1 VPVIPHLAK
10 NRRLPHDVE
19 QKIHAKKRPQPPK
32 LTGLLFVVW
41 WVDLYMSNRT
51 VPLFIRKEFLIL
63 IIIFTVIFTLFSC
76 RDSVSSADL
85 VLRNGRIITMDN
97 RWPQVSALAVKG
109 DRISAIGSDRDM
121 LRYTGMETQVI
132 DLKGMLTI
140 PGFIEGHGHFY
151 SLGASLMELELRNA
165 ENWDAI
171 IALVAA
177 EVKNKKPG
185 TWIVGRGWHQNKW
198 TTKPQPNVGG
208 LPIHHKLSAV
218 SPQNP
223 VFLSHTSGHGVFVNQ
238 AAMLA
243 SGVSEKSVNPPGGE
257 IVRDENGEPIGM
269 LRENAAQP
277 VRDALKAYQTKR
289 TIQEVKAAMRQ
300 QVKLAAKNAIENG
313 ITSFQDMGST
323 WEELDHLKVM
333 AAEGSLPIRLYMAVQ
348 EPAVEMEEKL
358 ADYRLVGYGNN
369 FLTIRCI
376 GEKVLDGALGTHG
389 GWLLESYTDLP
400 RSFGLNVTPVPE
412 IRHSAELAIKHD
424 YQLAIQGIGDRAAR
438 ELFNIYEEQ
447 FTIHPEKKDLRWR
460 IEHAQVTHPDDL
472 LRYAALGVI
481 PGIQGIFACS
491 DGPWVV
497 DRLGVERTK
506 ERGYLFRSMA
516 ESGALIMNGTDP
528 PVEEISPIASFHCS
542 ITRELSDGSIF
553 QPEQRLTREQALQS
567 YTINNAFAS
576 FEEDLKGSITPG
588 KLADI
593 TVLSKDI
600 MTVPEDEILDTEIV
614 YTILGGEVVYKWKR

>member
-1 VPVIPHLAK
+1 
-10 NRRLPHDVE
+10 
-19 QKIHAKKRPQPPK
+19 
-32 LTGLLFVVW
+32 
-41 WVDLYMSNRT
+41 MSNRT

-76 RDSVSSADL
+76 RGSVSSADL

-185 TWIVGRGWHQNKW
+185 TWIVGRGWHQDKW

-300 QVKLAAKNAIENG
+300 QVKLAAQNAIKNG

-348 EPAVEMEEKL
+348 ESAVEMEEKL

-400 RSFGLNVTPVPE
+400 RSYGLNVTPVPE

-567 YTINNAFAS
+567 YTINNAFAA
-576 FEEDLKGSITPG
+576 FEDDLKGSITPG

>member
-1 VPVIPHLAK
+1 
-10 NRRLPHDVE
+10 
-19 QKIHAKKRPQPPK
+19 
-32 LTGLLFVVW
+32 
-41 WVDLYMSNRT
+41 MSNRT
-51 VPLFIRKEFLIL
+51 LPLFLRKEFLIL
-63 IIIFTVIFTLFSC
+63 IIIFTVIFTLTSC
-76 RDSVSSADL
+76 QVSANAADL

-109 DRISAIGSDRDM
+109 DRISAVGSDRDM

-140 PGFIEGHGHFY
+140 PGFIEGHGHFF
-151 SLGASLMELELRNA
+151 SLGASLMEVELRNA

-177 EVKNKKPG
+177 EVKNTKTG
-185 TWIVGRGWHQNKW
+185 TWIVGRGWHQDKW

-300 QVKLAAKNAIENG
+300 QVKLAAQNAIENG

-528 PVEEISPIASFHCS
+528 PVEEISPIVSFHCS
-542 ITRELSDGSIF
+542 ITRELPDGSIF

-567 YTINNAFAS
+567 YTINNAFAA
-576 FEEDLKGSITPG
+576 FEEDLKGSIAPG
-588 KLADI
+588 KLADF

-600 MTVPEDEILDTEIV
+600 MTVAEDKILDAEIV
-614 YTILGGEVVYKWKR
+614 YTILGGEIIYKWKR

>member
-1 VPVIPHLAK
+1 
-10 NRRLPHDVE
+10 
-19 QKIHAKKRPQPPK
+19 
-32 LTGLLFVVW
+32 
-41 WVDLYMSNRT
+41 MSNRT

-76 RDSVSSADL
+76 RGSVGSADL

-185 TWIVGRGWHQNKW
+185 TWIVGRGWHQDKW

-300 QVKLAAKNAIENG
+300 QVKLAAQNAIENG

-333 AAEGSLPIRLYMAVQ
+333 ADEGSLPIRLYMAVQ

>member
-1 VPVIPHLAK
+1 
-10 NRRLPHDVE
+10 
-19 QKIHAKKRPQPPK
+19 
-32 LTGLLFVVW
+32 
-41 WVDLYMSNRT
+41 MSNRN

-63 IIIFTVIFTLFSC
+63 ITIFTVIFTLFSC
-76 RDSVSSADL
+76 RGSVGSADL

-165 ENWDAI
+165 DNWDAI

-300 QVKLAAKNAIENG
+300 QVKLAAQNAIENG

-323 WEELDHLKVM
+323 WKELDHLKVM

-567 YTINNAFAS
+567 YTINNAFAA

>member
-1 VPVIPHLAK
+1 
-10 NRRLPHDVE
+10 
-19 QKIHAKKRPQPPK
+19 
-32 LTGLLFVVW
+32 
-41 WVDLYMSNRT
+41 MSNRT

-76 RDSVSSADL
+76 RGSVGSADL

-109 DRISAIGSDRDM
+109 DRISAVGSDRDM

-151 SLGASLMELELRNA
+151 SLGASLVELELRNA

-185 TWIVGRGWHQNKW
+185 TWIVGRGWHQDKW

-300 QVKLAAKNAIENG
+300 QVKLAAQNAIENG

-567 YTINNAFAS
+567 YTINNAFAA

>member
-1 VPVIPHLAK
+1 
-10 NRRLPHDVE
+10 
-19 QKIHAKKRPQPPK
+19 
-32 LTGLLFVVW
+32 
-41 WVDLYMSNRT
+41 MSNRN

-63 IIIFTVIFTLFSC
+63 ITIFTVIFTLFSC
-76 RDSVSSADL
+76 RGSVGSADL

-151 SLGASLMELELRNA
+151 SLGASLVELELRNA

-185 TWIVGRGWHQNKW
+185 TWIVGRGWHQDKW

-289 TIQEVKAAMRQ
+289 TIQEVKAAMLQ
-300 QVKLAAKNAIENG
+300 QVKLAAQNAIENG

-323 WEELDHLKVM
+323 WKELDHLKVM

-567 YTINNAFAS
+567 YTINNAFAA

>member
-1 VPVIPHLAK
+1 MKHYFLLYNILL
-10 NRRLPHDVE
+10 R
-19 QKIHAKKRPQPPK
+19 KRFS
-32 LTGLLFVVW
+32 G
-41 WVDLYMSNRT
+41 S
-51 VPLFIRKEFLIL
+51 
-63 IIIFTVIFTLFSC
+63 IIIVTGIFISITC
-76 RDSVSSADL
+76 QVPNDPADL
-85 VLRNGRIITMDN
+85 ILRNGKIVTMDD

-109 DRISAIGSDRDM
+109 DRISAVGSDRDM
-121 LRYTGMETQVI
+121 LRYIGTETQVI
-132 DLKGMLTI
+132 DLKGMLAI

-171 IALVAA
+171 ITLVAEEA
-177 EVKNKKPG
+177 KNKRPG
-185 TWIVGRGWHQNKW
+185 TWIVGRGWHQDKW
-198 TTKPQPNVGG
+198 NRKPQPNVEG
-208 LPIHHKLSAV
+208 LPTHDKLSAV

-238 AAMLA
+238 VAMQV
-243 SGVSEKSVNPPGGE
+243 SGISERSVDPPGGE

-269 LRENAAQP
+269 LREYAAQP
-277 VRDALKAYQTKR
+277 VRDALKAYQNQR
-289 TIQEVKAAMRQ
+289 SAQEVEMNMRQ
-300 QVKLAAKNAIENG
+300 QVLLAAQNAIKNG

-323 WEELDHLKVM
+323 WEELDHLKIM
-333 AAEGSLPIRLYMAVQ
+333 ATEGSLPIRLYMAVQ
-348 EPAVEMEEKL
+348 EPAVEMEERL

-412 IRHSAELAIKHD
+412 IQYSAELAIKHD

-447 FTIHPEKKDLRWR
+447 FTMHPEKKDLRWR

-472 LRYAALGVI
+472 PRYSELGVI

-497 DRLGVERTK
+497 DRLGEERTK
-506 ERGYLFRSMA
+506 ERGYVFRSMA
-516 ESGALIMNGTDP
+516 ESGAIIMNGTDP
-528 PVEEISPIASFHCS
+528 PVEEIDPIASFHCS
-542 ITRELSDGSIF
+542 ITRELPDGSIF
-553 QPEQRLTREQALQS
+553 QPEQRLTRDQALRS
-567 YTINNAFAS
+567 YTINNAFAA
-576 FEEDLKGSITPG
+576 FEEHLKGSITPD

-600 MTVPEDEILDTEIV
+600 MSVPEDEILATEII
-614 YTILGGEVVYKWKR
+614 YTILGGKIVYKGTI

>member
-1 VPVIPHLAK
+1 
-10 NRRLPHDVE
+10 
-19 QKIHAKKRPQPPK
+19 
-32 LTGLLFVVW
+32 
-41 WVDLYMSNRT
+41 MSNRT

-76 RDSVSSADL
+76 RGSVGSADL
-85 VLRNGRIITMDN
+85 VLRNGRIITIDN

-151 SLGASLMELELRNA
+151 SLGASLMELELRYA

-185 TWIVGRGWHQNKW
+185 TWIVGRGWHQDKW

-289 TIQEVKAAMRQ
+289 TIQEVKVAMRQ
-300 QVKLAAKNAIENG
+300 QVKLAAQNAIENG

-600 MTVPEDEILDTEIV
+600 MTVPENEILDTEIV

>member
-1 VPVIPHLAK
+1 
-10 NRRLPHDVE
+10 
-19 QKIHAKKRPQPPK
+19 
-32 LTGLLFVVW
+32 
-41 WVDLYMSNRT
+41 MSNRT

-63 IIIFTVIFTLFSC
+63 IIILSVIFTLFSC
-76 RDSVSSADL
+76 RGSVGSADL

-109 DRISAIGSDRDM
+109 DRISAVGSDRDM
-121 LRYTGMETQVI
+121 LRYTGKETQVI

-185 TWIVGRGWHQNKW
+185 TWIVGRGWHQDKW

-277 VRDALKAYQTKR
+277 VRDALKAYQTER

-300 QVKLAAKNAIENG
+300 QVKLAAQNAIENG

-567 YTINNAFAS
+567 YTINNAFAA

>member
-1 VPVIPHLAK
+1 MKHYFLLYNILL
-10 NRRLPHDVE
+10 R
-19 QKIHAKKRPQPPK
+19 KRFP
-32 LTGLLFVVW
+32 G
-41 WVDLYMSNRT
+41 S
-51 VPLFIRKEFLIL
+51 
-63 IIIFTVIFTLFSC
+63 IIIVAGIFISITC
-76 RDSVSSADL
+76 QVPNDPADL
-85 VLRNGRIITMDN
+85 ILRNGKIVTMDG

-109 DRISAIGSDRDM
+109 DRISAVGSDRDM
-121 LRYTGMETQVI
+121 LRYIGTETQVI
-132 DLKGMLTI
+132 DLKGMLAI

-171 IALVAA
+171 ITLVAEEA
-177 EVKNKKPG
+177 KNKRPG
-185 TWIVGRGWHQNKW
+185 TWIVGRGWHQDKW
-198 TTKPQPNVGG
+198 DREPQPNVEG
-208 LPIHHKLSAV
+208 LPTHDKLSAV

-223 VFLSHTSGHGVFVNQ
+223 VFLSHTSGHGVFVNE
-238 AAMLA
+238 AAMKA
-243 SGVSEKSVNPPGGE
+243 SGISERSVDPPGGE

-269 LRENAAQP
+269 LREYAAQP
-277 VRDALKAYQTKR
+277 VRDALKAYQNQR
-289 TIQEVKAAMRQ
+289 SAQEVEMNMRQ
-300 QVKLAAKNAIENG
+300 QVLLAAQNAIKNG

-323 WEELDHLKVM
+323 WEELDHLKIM
-333 AAEGSLPIRLYMAVQ
+333 ATDGSLPIRLYMAVQ
-348 EPAVEMEEKL
+348 EPAVEMEERL

-412 IRHSAELAIKHD
+412 IQYSAELAIKHD

-447 FTIHPEKKDLRWR
+447 FTMHPEKKDLRWR

-472 LRYAALGVI
+472 PRYSELGVI

-497 DRLGVERTK
+497 DRLGEERTK
-506 ERGYLFRSMA
+506 ERGYVFRSMA
-516 ESGALIMNGTDP
+516 ESGAIIMNGTDP
-528 PVEEISPIASFHCS
+528 PVEEIDPIASFHCS
-542 ITRELSDGSIF
+542 VTRELPDGSIF
-553 QPEQRLTREQALQS
+553 QPEQRLTRDQALRS
-567 YTINNAFAS
+567 YTINNAFAA
-576 FEEDLKGSITPG
+576 FEENIKGSITPD

-600 MTVPEDEILDTEIV
+600 MSVPEDEILETEII
-614 YTILGGEVVYKWKR
+614 YTILGGKIVYKGTI

>member
-1 VPVIPHLAK
+1 
-10 NRRLPHDVE
+10 
-19 QKIHAKKRPQPPK
+19 
-32 LTGLLFVVW
+32 
-41 WVDLYMSNRT
+41 MSNRT
-51 VPLFIRKEFLIL
+51 LPLFIGKKFLIL

-76 RDSVSSADL
+76 RGSVVSADL

-109 DRISAIGSDRDM
+109 DRISAVGSDRDM

-185 TWIVGRGWHQNKW
+185 TWIVGRGWHQDKW
-198 TTKPQPNVGG
+198 TTKPQPNMGG
-208 LPIHHKLSAV
+208 LPNHHKLSAV
-218 SPQNP
+218 SRQNP

-300 QVKLAAKNAIENG
+300 QVKLAAQNAIENG

-348 EPAVEMEEKL
+348 ESAVEMEEKL

-400 RSFGLNVTPVPE
+400 RSYGLNVTPVPE

-553 QPEQRLTREQALQS
+553 QPEQRLTRERALQS
-567 YTINNAFAS
+567 YTINNAFAA
-576 FEEDLKGSITPG
+576 FEDDLKGSITPG

>member
-1 VPVIPHLAK
+1 MKHYFLLYNILL
-10 NRRLPHDVE
+10 R
-19 QKIHAKKRPQPPK
+19 KRFP
-32 LTGLLFVVW
+32 G
-41 WVDLYMSNRT
+41 S
-51 VPLFIRKEFLIL
+51 
-63 IIIFTVIFTLFSC
+63 IIIVTGIFISITC
-76 RDSVSSADL
+76 QVPNDPADL
-85 VLRNGRIITMDN
+85 ILRNGKIVTMDD

-109 DRISAIGSDRDM
+109 DRISAVGSDRDM
-121 LRYTGMETQVI
+121 LRYIGTETQVI
-132 DLKGMLTI
+132 DLKGMLAI

-171 IALVAA
+171 ITLVAEEA
-177 EVKNKKPG
+177 KNKRPG
-185 TWIVGRGWHQNKW
+185 TWIVGRGWHQDKW
-198 TTKPQPNVGG
+198 NRKPQPNVEG
-208 LPIHHKLSAV
+208 LPTHDKLSAV

-238 AAMLA
+238 AAMQV
-243 SGVSEKSVNPPGGE
+243 SGISERSVDPPGGE

-269 LRENAAQP
+269 LREYAAQP
-277 VRDALKAYQTKR
+277 VRDALKAYQNQR
-289 TIQEVKAAMRQ
+289 SAQEVEMNMRQ
-300 QVKLAAKNAIENG
+300 QVLLAAQNAIKNG

-323 WEELDHLKVM
+323 WEELDHLKIM
-333 AAEGSLPIRLYMAVQ
+333 ATEGSLPIRLYMAIQ
-348 EPAVEMEEKL
+348 EPAVEMEERL

-412 IRHSAELAIKHD
+412 IEYSAELAIKHD

-447 FTIHPEKKDLRWR
+447 FTMHPEKKDLRWR

-472 LRYAALGVI
+472 PRYSELGVI

-497 DRLGVERTK
+497 DRLGEERTK
-506 ERGYLFRSMA
+506 ERGYVFRSMA
-516 ESGALIMNGTDP
+516 ESGAIIMNGTDP
-528 PVEEISPIASFHCS
+528 PVEEIDPIASFHCS
-542 ITRELSDGSIF
+542 VTRELPDGSIF
-553 QPEQRLTREQALQS
+553 QPEQRLTRDQALRS
-567 YTINNAFAS
+567 YTINNAFAA
-576 FEEDLKGSITPG
+576 FEEHLKGSITPD

-600 MTVPEDEILDTEIV
+600 MSVPEDEILETEII
-614 YTILGGEVVYKWKR
+614 YTILGGKIVYKGTI

>member
-1 VPVIPHLAK
+1 
-10 NRRLPHDVE
+10 
-19 QKIHAKKRPQPPK
+19 
-32 LTGLLFVVW
+32 
-41 WVDLYMSNRT
+41 MSNRN

-63 IIIFTVIFTLFSC
+63 ITIFTVIFTLFSC
-76 RDSVSSADL
+76 RGSVGSADL

-300 QVKLAAKNAIENG
+300 QVKLAAQNAIENG

-567 YTINNAFAS
+567 YTINNAFAA

>member
-1 VPVIPHLAK
+1 MKHYFLLYNILL
-10 NRRLPHDVE
+10 R
-19 QKIHAKKRPQPPK
+19 KRFP
-32 LTGLLFVVW
+32 G
-41 WVDLYMSNRT
+41 S
-51 VPLFIRKEFLIL
+51 
-63 IIIFTVIFTLFSC
+63 IIIVTGIFISITC
-76 RDSVSSADL
+76 QVPNDPADL
-85 VLRNGRIITMDN
+85 ILRNGKIVTMDD

-109 DRISAIGSDRDM
+109 DRISAVGSDRDM
-121 LRYTGMETQVI
+121 LRYIGTETQVI
-132 DLKGMLTI
+132 DLKGMLAI

-171 IALVAA
+171 ITLVAEEA
-177 EVKNKKPG
+177 KNKRPG
-185 TWIVGRGWHQNKW
+185 TWIVGRGWHQDKW
-198 TTKPQPNVGG
+198 DREPQPNVEG
-208 LPIHHKLSAV
+208 LPTHDKLSAV

-238 AAMLA
+238 AAMQV
-243 SGVSEKSVNPPGGE
+243 SGISERSVDPPGGE

-269 LRENAAQP
+269 LREYAAQP
-277 VRDALKAYQTKR
+277 VRDALKAYQNQR
-289 TIQEVKAAMRQ
+289 SAQEVEMNMRQ
-300 QVKLAAKNAIENG
+300 QVLLAAQNAIKNG

-323 WEELDHLKVM
+323 WEELDHLKIM
-333 AAEGSLPIRLYMAVQ
+333 ATEGSLPIRLYMAIQ
-348 EPAVEMEEKL
+348 EPAVEMEERL

-412 IRHSAELAIKHD
+412 IEYSAELAIKHD

-447 FTIHPEKKDLRWR
+447 FTMHPEKKDLRWR

-472 LRYAALGVI
+472 PRYSELGVI

-497 DRLGVERTK
+497 DRLGEERTK
-506 ERGYLFRSMA
+506 ERGYVFRSMA
-516 ESGALIMNGTDP
+516 ESGAIIMNGTDP
-528 PVEEISPIASFHCS
+528 PVEEIDPIASFHCS
-542 ITRELSDGSIF
+542 VTRELPDGSIF
-553 QPEQRLTREQALQS
+553 QPEQRLTRDQALRS
-567 YTINNAFAS
+567 YTINNAFAA
-576 FEEDLKGSITPG
+576 FEEHLKGSITPD

-600 MTVPEDEILDTEIV
+600 MSVPEDEILETEII
-614 YTILGGEVVYKWKR
+614 YTILGGKIVYKGTI

>member
-1 VPVIPHLAK
+1 MNLYCIIRSVFLRKQSRTLSAIVTSIFMFLACQES
-10 NRRLPHDVE
+10 VE
-19 QKIHAKKRPQPPK
+19 
-32 LTGLLFVVW
+32 
-41 WVDLYMSNRT
+41 
-51 VPLFIRKEFLIL
+51 
-63 IIIFTVIFTLFSC
+63 
-76 RDSVSSADL
+76 SADL

-185 TWIVGRGWHQNKW
+185 TWIVGRGWHQDKW

-300 QVKLAAKNAIENG
+300 QVKLAAQNAIENG

-567 YTINNAFAS
+567 YTINNAFAA

>member
-1 VPVIPHLAK
+1 
-10 NRRLPHDVE
+10 
-19 QKIHAKKRPQPPK
+19 
-32 LTGLLFVVW
+32 
-41 WVDLYMSNRT
+41 
-51 VPLFIRKEFLIL
+51 
-63 IIIFTVIFTLFSC
+63 
-76 RDSVSSADL
+76 
-85 VLRNGRIITMDN
+85 MDN

-151 SLGASLMELELRNA
+151 SFGTSLMELELRNA

-300 QVKLAAKNAIENG
+300 QVKLAAQNAIENG

-348 EPAVEMEEKL
+348 ESAVEMEEKL

-567 YTINNAFAS
+567 YTINNAFAA
-576 FEEDLKGSITPG
+576 FEDDLKGSITPG

>member
-1 VPVIPHLAK
+1 M
-10 NRRLPHDVE
+10 
-19 QKIHAKKRPQPPK
+19 
-32 LTGLLFVVW
+32 VW
-41 WVDLYMSNRT
+41 WLDLYMSNRN

-63 IIIFTVIFTLFSC
+63 ITIFTVIFTLFSC
-76 RDSVSSADL
+76 RGSVGSADL

-109 DRISAIGSDRDM
+109 DRISAVGSDRDM

-140 PGFIEGHGHFY
+140 PGFIEGHGHFF
-151 SLGASLMELELRNA
+151 SLGASLMEVELRNA

-185 TWIVGRGWHQNKW
+185 TWIVGRGWHQDKW

-289 TIQEVKAAMRQ
+289 TIQEVKAAMLQ
-300 QVKLAAKNAIENG
+300 QVKLAAQNAIENG

-323 WEELDHLKVM
+323 WKELDHLKVM

-567 YTINNAFAS
+567 YTINNAFAA

>member
-1 VPVIPHLAK
+1 
-10 NRRLPHDVE
+10 
-19 QKIHAKKRPQPPK
+19 
-32 LTGLLFVVW
+32 
-41 WVDLYMSNRT
+41 MSNRN

-63 IIIFTVIFTLFSC
+63 ITIFTVIFTLFSC
-76 RDSVSSADL
+76 RGSVGSADL

-165 ENWDAI
+165 DNWDAI

-289 TIQEVKAAMRQ
+289 TIQEVKAAMLQ
-300 QVKLAAKNAIENG
+300 QVKLAAQNAIENG

-323 WEELDHLKVM
+323 WKELDHLKVM

-438 ELFNIYEEQ
+438 ELFNIYEKQ

-528 PVEEISPIASFHCS
+528 PVEEISPIVSFHCS
-542 ITRELSDGSIF
+542 ITRELPDGSIF

-567 YTINNAFAS
+567 YTINNAFAA
-576 FEEDLKGSITPG
+576 FEEDLKGSIAPG
-588 KLADI
+588 KLADF

-600 MTVPEDEILDTEIV
+600 MTVPEDKILDAEIV
-614 YTILGGEVVYKWKR
+614 YTILGGEIIYKWKR